1 MPGRD
6 RLPRLPRSR
15 TALRHYAAVSVP
27 AFAASRLLDRLVR
40 PRIYLGDHILMI
52 RTIFGHVLYLDTRDD
67 SVSPALLLRG
77 AWEAHVTRVML
88 RLLRPGMRVV
98 EVGANV
104 GYYTVL
110 AASCVG
116 PTGSVIAFEPNPAI
130 AERLRRAVVVNGC
143 QWWTQ
148 VVEAAVADREGQA
161 TLHVLQRHQGS
172 SSLARQGADVLEG
185 WGEVPHPL
193 TVPATTLDAFLG
205 PDPSLVDLLK
215 IDAEG
220 WEPAIFDG
228 MRGLLARSP
237 HLRAVIEFIPALVA
251 NAGRDAGAFVDTLA
265 GLGFHIEAIDARGR
279 LRPTTRAQLLATP
292 CSELLLSR

>member
-1 MPGRD
+1 VPASD

-15 TALRHYAAVSVP
+15 TALRHYAAVSAP
-27 AFAASRLLDRLVR
+27 AFVASRLLDRLVR
-40 PRIYLGDHILMI
+40 PRIYLGDHTLMT

-67 SVSPALLLRG
+67 SLLPALVLRG
-77 AWEAHVTRVML
+77 VWEPNVTRVML

-116 PTGSVIAFEPNPAI
+116 PAGSVTAFEANPAI
-130 AERLRRAVVVNGC
+130 AERLRRAVVVNGY
-143 QWWTQ
+143 QWWTR
-148 VVEAAVADREGQA
+148 VVESAVADREGEA
-161 TLHVLQRHQGS
+161 TLHVLARHQGS
-172 SSLARQGADVLEG
+172 SSLARQGTDVLEG

-193 TVPATTLDAFLG
+193 TVPVTTLDALLG
-205 PDPSLVDLLK
+205 PDPSPVDLLK

-228 MRGLLARSP
+228 MRGVLARSP
-237 HLRAVIEFIPALVA
+237 HLHAVIEFTPALVA
-251 NAGRDAGAFVDTLA
+251 NAGRAPGAFLDTLA
-265 GLGFHIEAIDARGR
+265 GLGFHIETIDARGR
-279 LRPTTRAQLLATP
+279 LRPATRAQLLATSS
-292 CSELLLSR
+292 SELLLSR

>member
-1 MPGRD
+1 VPERH
-6 RLPRLPRSR
+6 RVPFLPRSR
-15 TALRHYAAVSVP
+15 IALRHYAFVSTP
-27 AFAASRLLDRLVR
+27 AFAASRVLDRLVR
-40 PRIYLGDHILMI
+40 PRVYLGDHTLM
-52 RTIFGHVLYLDTRDD
+52 TPTVFGHVLYLDTRDD
-67 SVSPALLLRG
+67 SLLPALALRG
-77 AWEAHVTRVML
+77 VWEPNVTRVFL
-88 RLLRPGMRVV
+88 RLLLPGMRVV

-104 GYYTVL
+104 GYYTIL

-116 PTGSVIAFEPNPAI
+116 PTGSVLAFEANPAI
-130 AERLRRAVVVNGC
+130 AERLRRALVVNGYH
-143 QWWTQ
+143 WWTQ
-148 VVEAAVADREGQA
+148 VVESAVTDREGQA
-161 TLHVLQRHQGS
+161 TLHVLARHQGS

-205 PDPSLVDLLK
+205 PDPSPVDLLK

-220 WEPAIFDG
+220 WEPAVFDG

-237 HLRAVIEFIPALVA
+237 HLRAVIEFTPALVA
-251 NAGRDAGAFVDTLA
+251 NAGRDAGAFLDTLG
-265 GLGFHIEAIDARGR
+265 GLGFRIEAIDARGR